1 MDRTEIIKDLECCR
15 FGKDEAKCKECNWH
29 PWIKPRCWRLLASNA
44 LSLIKELTEENER
57 LRGIGL
63 PDDETYIK
71 LSDAKHAIMNYV
83 GEQTVSKYASSEVC
97 KAVRNGA
104 EGAMN
109 ELDYITP
116 ANVAPIADT
125 IEDIKLRFAMRFG
138 TYTDKDMTP
147 ITEVFRLLYQSQ
159 KRCWRRKHRR

>member
-1 MDRTEIIKDLECCR
+1 MEREQIIKALECCITPR
-15 FGKDEAKCKECNWH
+15 DCDCDECPLDKYGSLNCKW
-29 PWIKPRCWRLLASNA
+29 LLMSHS

-138 TYTDKDMTP
+138 T
-147 ITEVFRLLYQSQ
+147 
-159 KRCWRRKHRR
+159 

>member
-1 MDRTEIIKDLECCR
+1 MDRTEIIKALEHCI
-15 FGKDEAKCKECNWH
+15 KDDTCEQCNYSSSTCF
-29 PWIKPRCWRLLASNA
+29 IQENA

-97 KAVRNGA
+97 KAVRDGA

-109 ELDYITP
+109 ELDYLTP
-116 ANVAPIADT
+116 VSVAPIADT
-125 IEDIKLRFAMRFG
+125 VRKMQERLKAHLEKPEFPWDSFTVAE
-138 TYTDKDMTP
+138 
-147 ITEVFRLLYQSQ
+147 EVIDQIA
-159 KRCWRRKHRR
+159 KEMVEGK